1 MAAQLRAVRARIR
14 AVKSISKITRAQELI
29 ASSRIIKAQQRTR
42 AAEPYARE
50 LTTAVEA
57 VVSRSTSINHPMIT
71 EPEAVRSAAVLV
83 MTSDGGF
90 CGAYNANILREA
102 ARLRERNEGNGVR
115 SAVYVT
121 GRKGIGWHRFRNVPV
136 EREWAGFSAQP
147 TYADAEAVAAALLE
161 AFSDE
166 EGTSD
171 TSGTS
176 VGKVDEIYL
185 VSTEFVSML
194 TQRPSVRRLLPLE
207 VEEKEGERPGGAL
220 PQYEFE
226 PSTDDVL
233 DALLPQYVAS
243 RIYYAMLEAA
253 ASELAA
259 RRRAMKAAT
268 DNANDLLDRLTRE
281 ANNARQ
287 AEITQEISEIV
298 GGSNALAEANAG
310 SE

>member
-29 ASSRIIKAQQRTR
+29 ASSRILRAQQRMR
-42 AAEPYARE
+42 YAEPYSRE
-50 LTTAVEA
+50 LSRAVEA
-57 VVSRSTSINHPMIT
+57 VVSRSASLDHPLVT
-71 EPEAVRSAAVLV
+71 EPSRVTRSSALIL
-83 MTSDGGF
+83 TSDQGF
-90 CGAYNANILREA
+90 CGAYNANVLRES
-102 ARLRERNEGNGVR
+102 ARLRARLAEDEIDTEI
-115 SAVYVT
+115 YVA
-121 GRKGIGWHRFRNVPV
+121 GRKGIAWHRFRNLTP
-136 EREWAGFSAQP
+136 EREWSGFSAAP
-147 TYADAEAVAAALLE
+147 SYADAEAIAQAMLEEFEAPAA
-161 AFSDE
+161 
-166 EGTSD
+166 EG
-171 TSGTS
+171 G
-176 VGKVDEIYL
+176 VDELYL

-194 TQRPSVRRLLPLE
+194 TQRPAVRRLLPMEIVE
-207 VEEKEGERPGGAL
+207 VEGERPGGAL
-220 PQYEFE
+220 PSYEFE
-226 PSTDDVL
+226 PSTDVVL

>member
-14 AVKSISKITRAQELI
+14 AVKSIAKITRAQELI
-29 ASSRIIKAQQRTR
+29 ASSRIIRAQQRTR

-50 LTTAVEA
+50 LTQAVEA
-57 VVSRSTSINHPMIT
+57 LVTRSSSLTHPMIS
-71 EPEAVRSAAVLV
+71 EPEMVRRAAMLIL
-83 MTSDGGF
+83 TSDGGF
-90 CGAYNANILREA
+90 AGAYNANVLREA
-102 ARLRERNEGNGVR
+102 ARLRQRNSENQVET
-115 SAVYVT
+115 VTYVA
-121 GRKGIGWHRFRNVPV
+121 GRKGIAWHRFRRIDIA
-136 EREWAGFSAQP
+136 REWSGFSAQP
-147 TYADAEAVAAALLE
+147 SYADAEKVAAALLE
-161 AFSDE
+161 AFEASS
-166 EGTSD
+166 EG
-171 TSGTS
+171 G
-176 VGKVDEIYL
+176 VDELYL

-194 TQRPSVRRLLPLE
+194 TQRPAVRRLLPMQI
-207 VEEKEGERPGGAL
+207 EEREGERPGGPL
-220 PQYEFE
+220 PAYEFE
-226 PSTDDVL
+226 PNTDVVL

-298 GGSNALAEANAG
+298 GGANALAEANAG